1 MNHSIRVRIVVV
13 ALALACVLLGQLW
26 LPKLRLVAGPQ
37 GLAARRALLPMVFG
51 PPAVGSVR
59 PWPDTTRGVH
69 VFNDQ
74 LNSNMSDAQ
83 VQFSATHYAGC
94 QKMTRS
100 QADRLRA
107 VNPSFLILHYRLGD
121 GLGYR
126 AVEADCQPSGD
137 WLLIIEG
144 DNWVQEWPGEPGVRE
159 NWFYHWPEA
168 SATRVLMCDWGWY
181 LMNLD
186 DSGFRAY
193 WQAQVLRQVQANDND
208 GLFMDSLNIPN
219 YLGADHWRP
228 ALPDI
233 DASFENAWASR
244 ISRWLLWLQTQ
255 PIGRYYIVPNVGSWI
270 TTRDPTDYSAAD
282 GVMVEGFALEA
293 DASPHGYDE
302 WVLEMNRILGLASR
316 GKAILAQTYVGGAQE
331 RMFALGSYLLIKGS
345 RTYLNIEISDIPEW
359 WPEYDVPIG
368 APAESAGSDIARL
381 YDAANGVYRRRFDNG
396 MLLVNPTNPWD
407 GTGVT
412 RSVRLGATYYQAL
425 TQGGGEVPESGIP
438 EGSVSYQAVTQVTLP
453 PYTAVV
459 LFNQRP

>member
-1 MNHSIRVRIVVV
+1 MNHSTRFRIVTLIVV
-13 ALALACVLLGQLW
+13 AVCLLLTQLW
-26 LPKLRLVAGPQ
+26 LPKLRLIADPQ
-37 GLAARRALLPMVFG
+37 GLATKRALLPMVLG
-51 PPAVGSVR
+51 PPAVGNVR

-74 LNSNMSDAQ
+74 LNSAMSDAQ

-94 QKMTRS
+94 QKMERS

-107 VNPSFLILHYRLGD
+107 VNPNLLILHYRLGE

-126 AVEADCQPSGD
+126 AVEADCQPTGD

-144 DNWVQEWPGEPGVRE
+144 DQWVQEWPGEANVRE
-159 NWFYHWPEA
+159 SWFAHWPEP
-168 SATRVLMCDWGWY
+168 SSTRVLNCDWGWY

-186 DSGFRAY
+186 DSAFRAY
-193 WQAQVLRQVQANDND
+193 WQAQVLRQVQIHDND
-208 GLFMDSLNIPN
+208 GLFMDSLSVPN

-228 ALPDI
+228 VLPDV
-233 DASFENAWASR
+233 DASFENAWAAR
-244 ISRWLLWLQTQ
+244 IARWLSWLQTQ

-293 DASPHGYDE
+293 DASPHAYDD
-302 WVLEMNRILGLASR
+302 WVLEMNRILGLVSR
-316 GKAILAQTYVGGAQE
+316 GKAILTQTYVGGAQE
-331 RMFALGSYLLIKGS
+331 RMFALGSYLLVKGS

-359 WPEYDVPIG
+359 WPEYDIPIG

-396 MLLVNPTNPWD
+396 MVLVNPTNPWD

-412 RSVRLGATYYQAL
+412 RTVRLGATYYQAMP
-425 TQGGGEVPESGIP
+425 QGGGEVPESGISDA
-438 EGSVSYQAVTQVTLP
+438 SVSYQAVTQVTLP

-459 LFNQRP
+459 LFNQQP